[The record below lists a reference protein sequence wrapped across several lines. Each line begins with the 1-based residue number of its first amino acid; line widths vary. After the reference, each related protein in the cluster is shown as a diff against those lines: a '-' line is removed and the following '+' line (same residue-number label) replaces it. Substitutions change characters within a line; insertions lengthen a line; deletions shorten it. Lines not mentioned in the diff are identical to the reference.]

1 MVGHFKCHQ
10 MVSSHLS
17 GRFLAELSCKLDQT
31 FTIGKVWQHEAI
43 ENATVYVYNY
53 SKQLQKTLQIRFS
66 PPNQAPVTNVLLT
79 DTCTSALMD
88 YHFRKRNKFSLYQD
102 LTDVTLGVCGLCVSV
117 CVCLKSVT
125 CHILFFLHTHTQ
137 LCCCFCGNLFF
148 FSFFTPLY

>member
-1 MVGHFKCHQ
+1 M
-10 MVSSHLS
+10 
-17 GRFLAELSCKLDQT
+17 
-31 FTIGKVWQHEAI
+31 
-43 ENATVYVYNY
+43 
-53 SKQLQKTLQIRFS
+53 
-66 PPNQAPVTNVLLT
+66 LLT

-88 YHFRKRNKFSLYQD
+88 YHFQKRNKFSLYQD

-148 FSFFTPLY
+148 YPFVLICINIQARFECFPLALKNFISTCTHILCTVHYLLHWHICKYSCAVFIIKCIVILASFCDVD